1 MKTSDGQMFKRV
13 ILTGNEKSFSDV
25 LRCDVTVEN
34 GMKVRE
40 R

>member
-13 ILTGNEKSFSDV
+13 ILTGNEKSSSAV
-25 LRCDVTVEN
+25 LRFGVTMEN
-34 GMKVRE
+34 GMKARG